1 MFWVLFAFST
11 FFQELF
17 ETSSDI
23 ARMSLDTPKK
33 KKKWVLFQDQVGFP
47 EAGGGEDEVVI
58 PERWEE
64 DQLQE
69 IVTFKSAEMKSI
81 QCPSLSGDSD
91 EEDGHVTAKSNV
103 FFVIPNP
110 IRGFKY

>member
-1 MFWVLFAFST
+1 
-11 FFQELF
+11 
-17 ETSSDI
+17 
-23 ARMSLDTPKK
+23 MSLGTPKK
-33 KKKWVLFQDQVGFP
+33 KKKWVLFQDQVVFP
-47 EAGGGEDEVVI
+47 EAGGGDDEVVI

-69 IVTFKSAEMKSI
+69 IVTLKSAEMKSI
-81 QCPSLSGDSD
+81 QID
-91 EEDGHVTAKSNV
+91 EEYGHVTSRSNV

>member
-1 MFWVLFAFST
+1 
-11 FFQELF
+11 
-17 ETSSDI
+17 
-23 ARMSLDTPKK
+23 MSLDTPKK
-33 KKKWVLFQDQVGFP
+33 KKKWVLFQDQVVFP
-47 EAGGGEDEVVI
+47 EAGGRDDEVVI

-69 IVTFKSAEMKSI
+69 IVTLKSAEMKSI

-91 EEDGHVTAKSNV
+91 EKDGHVTAKSNV
-103 FFVIPNP
+103 FFVISNP

>member
-1 MFWVLFAFST
+1 
-11 FFQELF
+11 
-17 ETSSDI
+17 
-23 ARMSLDTPKK
+23 MSLDTPKK

-47 EAGGGEDEVVI
+47 EAGGGDDEVVI

-81 QCPSLSGDSD
+81 QCPSPSGDCD
-91 EEDGHVTAKSNV
+91 EEDGHVTAESNV

>member
-1 MFWVLFAFST
+1 
-11 FFQELF
+11 
-17 ETSSDI
+17 
-23 ARMSLDTPKK
+23 MSLDTPKK

-47 EAGGGEDEVVI
+47 EAGGGEDEVVV

-91 EEDGHVTAKSNV
+91 KKDGHVAAISNV